1 MVVFLSLITRHS
13 SLFSLEEAIM
23 GKEEALQRL
32 YQAIVSCD
40 DEESE
45 KWAKVAIE
53 ENVDPTR
60 LMETA
65 IKGIEKVGA
74 EFSEG
79 KVFVPELMLAGMG
92 MEKVM
97 ALAQKKLLDQGL
109 VPVKRATLI
118 IGSVAGDVH
127 TIGKD
132 LVATL
137 WRAKGFQV
145 HDLGV
150 GVPSARFASAAAEMN
165 ADIVGLSALMTTT
178 LPEQREVIDL
188 FKRKGLRDRCK
199 IIVGGGVC
207 TPAWADQIGADGYAE
222 DAGRAVELVEKLIQK

>member
-1 MVVFLSLITRHS
+1 MTK
-13 SLFSLEEAIM
+13 EA
-23 GKEEALQRL
+23 EVLQQL
-32 YQAIVSCD
+32 LQAIVSCD

-45 KWAKVAIE
+45 KWAKAAIE
-53 ENVDPTR
+53 ANVNPTR
-60 LMETA
+60 LIETA
-65 IKGIEKVGA
+65 MQGIEKVGA
-74 EFSEG
+74 EFSSG
-79 KVFVPELMLAGMG
+79 KIFVPELMLAGMG

-97 ALAQKKLLDQGL
+97 ALAQKKLLDQGQ
-109 VPVKRATLI
+109 VPVKRATLV

-150 GVPSARFASAAAEMN
+150 SVPSARFASAAEELN

-178 LPEQREVIDL
+178 LPEQKEVIEL
-188 FKRKGLRDRCK
+188 FTRKGLRNRCK
-199 IIVGGGVC
+199 IIIGGGVC
-207 TPAWADQIGADGYAE
+207 SQAWADQIGADGYAE
-222 DAGRAVELVEKLIQK
+222 DAGRAVELIDRMIQK

>member
-1 MVVFLSLITRHS
+1 
-13 SLFSLEEAIM
+13 
-23 GKEEALQRL
+23 
-32 YQAIVSCD
+32 
-40 DEESE
+40 
-45 KWAKVAIE
+45 
-53 ENVDPTR
+53 
-60 LMETA
+60 
-65 IKGIEKVGA
+65 
-74 EFSEG
+74 
-79 KVFVPELMLAGMG
+79 MLAGMG

-97 ALAQKKLLDQGL
+97 ALATRKILEKGGT
-109 VPVKRATLI
+109 PVRRATLI

-150 GVPSARFASAAAEMN
+150 NIPAARFVSAAEELR

-178 LPEQREVIDL
+178 LPEQKEVVDL
-188 FKRKGLRDRCK
+188 FKRKGVRDQHK

-207 TPAWADQIGADGYAE
+207 SQSWADQIGADGYAE
-222 DAGRAVELVEKLIQK
+222 DAARAVMLVEKWIQK